1 MSSDN
6 PFAPLP
12 SSSVSSPSG
21 TVYAEGNVVV
31 SPVTA
36 TWPAR
41 CVHCNA
47 NVSAADFKAKP
58 VWYPKWVIIV
68 FLLSRLIGLILFFW
82 KRRVL
87 DLNIGLCEEHRRK
100 RSTWMWG
107 GGGAA
112 AFGFVV
118 LGVALAADMPVLMI
132 GFALLF
138 LGGLIVLA
146 LGART
151 VTPMSVE
158 GDIARLKVGQ
168 PFLESLR

>member
-1 MSSDN
+1 
-6 PFAPLP
+6 L
-12 SSSVSSPSG
+12 
-21 TVYAEGNVVV
+21 VV
-31 SPVTA
+31 SPIAA

-47 NVSAADFKAKP
+47 NVPAADFKAKP

-68 FLLSRLIGLILFFW
+68 FLLSRLIGIILYFW
-82 KRRVL
+82 KRRTL

-100 RSTWMWG
+100 RSMAMWG

-112 AFGFVV
+112 AFAFVV
-118 LGVALAADMPVLMI
+118 LGAGLALDMPELFI
-132 GFALLF
+132 GFLLLF
-138 LGGLIVLA
+138 VGGLIVLA

-158 GDIARLKVGQ
+158 GEVARLKVGQ